1 MHLGAG
7 PLPPGGLRLVDVRA
21 PLAAFEKGDVM
32 TLPNVKRPVL
42 LFIAAIAVSA
52 LFVASCGGDE
62 ETNVSGESTS
72 APGDTTGVT
81 DTEIRIGTLLPISGN
96 PAAAW
101 GISLSKSMQAYF
113 DYINDQGGVY
123 GRKIKLYVGDSQYS
137 GPIASEAIRKLV
149 EQDKIFAL
157 IGSLGTEAH
166 TAVYK
171 YLEERGIPDLYI
183 LTGNSK
189 WTVPVA
195 RSRFTSLMD
204 YSTEGRVFAKYI
216 YENFNGGKVGLL
228 AQNDDYGKEG
238 EAGLKQGLEELNADV
253 DVSVEYY
260 DATQS
265 DVTAQVQRLKNDNI
279 DILLSWATP
288 VVAAN
293 IMKTARETLSWDV
306 PFMINSANAL
316 EIVARLAGYDNIE
329 GTISAVIGVQSYEE
343 GNPAIAEKKEIM
355 AKYAPDQVFDNTSLG
370 GYVIAQGIVGYLV
383 QTGPNL
389 TREGFL
395 DAVGSLCEYM
405 CDTCL
410 VPASTSATDHRLV
423 DAEVMAKAV
432 VDRSTDPPTFKWEPF
447 GDPIDFEGTRE
458 CTIPTPPPEAFDQ
471 PGPPL
476 GSEMEKQ

>member
-1 MHLGAG
+1 MKTQ
-7 PLPPGGLRLVDVRA
+7 LRRA
-21 PLAAFEKGDVM
+21 TFLIVAALSISAVFMGSCGSTKEKAGDV
-32 TLPNVKRPVL
+32 
-42 LFIAAIAVSA
+42 
-52 LFVASCGGDE
+52 
-62 ETNVSGESTS
+62 SGTPS
-72 APGDTTGVT
+72 GDTTGVT

-113 DYINDQGGVY
+113 DYVNDQGGIY
-123 GRKIKLYVGDSQYS
+123 GRKIKLFVGDSQYS

-195 RSRFTSLMD
+195 KNRFTALMD
-204 YSTEGRVFAKYI
+204 YSTEGRVFAKYV

-238 EAGLKQGLEELNADV
+238 EAGLKQGLKELNADV
-253 DVSVEYY
+253 DVTVEYY

-265 DVTAQVQRLKNDNI
+265 DVTAQVQRLKNDDV
-279 DILLSWATP
+279 DILVSWATP

-306 PFMINSANAL
+306 PFIINSANAL

-329 GTISAVIGVQSYEE
+329 GTVSAVIGAQSYQLDD
-343 GNPAIAEKKEIM
+343 PAIQE
-355 AKYAPDQVFDNTSLG
+355 AKSILAQYGPPDLVFDNTSLG
-370 GYVIAQGIVGYLV
+370 GYAIALGLVGFLK
-383 QTGPNL
+383 QTGPDL
-389 TREGFL
+389 TREALL

-405 CDTCL
+405 CSTCL
-410 VPASTSATDHRLV
+410 VGASTSPTDHRLV
-423 DAEVMAKAV
+423 DAEILARATI
-432 VDRSTDPPTFKWEPF
+432 DRSTDPPTFRWEPF
-447 GDPIDFEGTRE
+447 GEPIDFEGTTD
-458 CTIPTPPPEAFDQ
+458 CTVPTPPPGATEQ

-476 GSEMEKQ
+476 GSEMKKQG